1 MAKTSFV
8 KKQTDNVIEGEIVQE
23 PSNAVAVRP
32 EQPLV
37 VAQKSTAFQGEW
49 LATDKRFPRINLIQK
64 VSDQELIQNFG
75 IGSFVLNKEVKLSDG
90 SPMPVTFLIAY
101 KDYIQKV
108 QFGSGETPARFDTEQ
123 QVLDAGGSLN
133 WKDKDTD
140 HFFQRRAHIEFAV
153 KAPEGLDDKEL
164 ALFPYEFNNESYA
177 LGVYTV
183 ASSAYTS
190 VAVELK
196 TLCDNNKV
204 MRKGQQY
211 GALLLS
217 SKDVSAKGK
226 TWKTPVIKFNGE
238 NSPELVKFLE
248 ELEPRIVSA

>member
-8 KKQTDNVIEGEIVQE
+8 KKDAADVIEGEIVDKT
-23 PSNAVAVRP
+23 VATRP
-32 EQPLV
+32 EQPL
-37 VAQKSTAFQGEW
+37 AKPTNSSSAFKGEW
-49 LATDKRFPRINLIQK
+49 GATDKRFPRINLVQK
-64 VSDQELIQNFG
+64 VSDSDLIQNFG

-90 SPMPVTFLIAY
+90 SPMTVTFLIAY

-153 KAPEGLDDKEL
+153 QAPDGLDENEL
-164 ALFPYEFNNESYA
+164 ALFPYEYEGKSYA

-204 MRKGQQY
+204 MRKGQHY
-211 GALLLS
+211 GSLLLS
-217 SKDVSAKGK
+217 SKDASSKGK
-226 TWKTPVIKFNGE
+226 SWKTPVIKFNGE
-238 NSPELVKFLE
+238 NPEGLVKFFE
-248 ELEPRIVSA
+248 SLEPAIVNA